1 MMIGSLGSIPF
12 YTSVNE
18 SVLISGIDWETSA
31 RYAEH
36 TRHNQTDMLE
46 YVGSDPD
53 KITFDIKLSA
63 FLGVNPTKMLDRL
76 NTMMRNH
83 EAVKFVLGTMPIPGN
98 WVITNLQKQLEYL
111 HKDGTLLSVDV
122 KITLL
127 EYVSVVRMPVI
138 SSRMSFINR
147 MGSTVTPTP
156 SPGPSRKPVIP
167 PTTRPVSISRKPTT
181 KPSTRGKVSSASKVS
196 TAQAAALGKVIG
208 TVVGT
213 GIRVVKAVSNV
224 VKKYNVVEVLKNAIS
239 NRNYKATK
247 ASPAKPVVVRKS
259 RGVSPRSAGHSKW
272 INSVK

>member
-1 MMIGSLGSIPF
+1 MMIGSLGNIPF

-46 YVGSDPD
+46 YVGNDPD

-76 NTMMRNH
+76 NTMMRSH
-83 EAVKFVLGTMPIPGN
+83 EAVKFVLGTMPIPGH

-127 EYVSVVRMPVI
+127 EYVSIVRMPVI

-167 PTTRPVSISRKPTT
+167 PTTRTVSINHKSTT
-181 KPSTRGKVSSASKVS
+181 KPSAKGKV
-196 TAQAAALGKVIG
+196 TTTQAAAVGKAIG

-224 VKKYNVVEVLKNAIS
+224 VKKYNVVEVLKNAFS

-247 ASPAKPVVVRKS
+247 AAPAKPVMVRKNS
-259 RGVSPRSAGHSKW
+259 GVSPSSSKHTKW
-272 INSVK
+272 VNSVK